1 PKVPV
6 MEMAKKAKALA
17 DELGLTNRKI
27 FFHDG
32 WIEYDDRANFLLDAD
47 IAVSAHFDLAETRFS
62 FRTRILDYLWAGL
75 PILTTGGDQ
84 LAETIERA
92 GCGKAIAFQNV
103 DGWANAIAEILS
115 DRKVE
120 SKMRKNS
127 QALSQEFTW
136 EICSRRLKEYCRN
149 PHHLPE
155 FQKVKMPS

>member
-1 PKVPV
+1 
-6 MEMAKKAKALA
+6 
-17 DELGLTNRKI
+17 
-27 FFHDG
+27 
-32 WIEYDDRANFLLDAD
+32 
-47 IAVSAHFDLAETRFS
+47 
-62 FRTRILDYLWAGL
+62 
-75 PILTTGGDQ
+75 
-84 LAETIERA
+84 A

-155 FQKVKMPS
+155 FQKVKMPSIIERAQAVYSRGGKDMVLKRSAEMINDLLR